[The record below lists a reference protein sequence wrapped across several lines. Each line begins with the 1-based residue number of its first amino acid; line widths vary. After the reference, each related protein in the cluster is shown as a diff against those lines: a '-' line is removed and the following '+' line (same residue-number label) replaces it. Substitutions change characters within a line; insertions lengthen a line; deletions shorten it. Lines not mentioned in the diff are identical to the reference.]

1 MEHKNIV
8 ATIYLKNGQAV
19 KGMDNFEPMGWD
31 VISLARLYNDSGI
44 DKIIIFDLSED
55 DEEHEKNIQT
65 IKNINRNVEIK
76 VCAGGNIS
84 RFEDVKKFIYAGCLQ
99 VIVNGAKSNS
109 MDIAREASDTAS
121 EGTGQINQL
130 QAEFTDA
137 SKTMYDGTEVSGS
150 EVLNVIRKF
159 SDETMGILVQTNKN
173 KTYYNYNF
181 DVDKGELGKALDN
194 SYKNAQDVASDKYI
208 NPTALVQGSIVKDVN
223 GTIIGIVF
231 AQV

>member
-1 MEHKNIV
+1 MENS
-8 ATIYLKNGQAV
+8 LKGLMLAA
-19 KGMDNFEPMGWD
+19 GIIITCII
-31 VISLARLYNDSGI
+31 ISLGFY
-44 DKIIIFDLSED
+44 
-55 DEEHEKNIQT
+55 
-65 IKNINRNVEIK
+65 
-76 VCAGGNIS
+76 
-84 RFEDVKKFIYAGCLQ
+84 
-99 VIVNGAKSNS
+99 
-109 MDIAREASDTAS
+109 IAREARDTAS

-159 SDETMGILVQTNKN
+159 SDETMGILV
-173 KTYYNYNF
+173 TYYNYNF

-208 NPTALVQGSIVKDVN
+208 NPTARFQGSIVKDVN

>member
-1 MEHKNIV
+1 MENS
-8 ATIYLKNGQAV
+8 LKGLMLAA
-19 KGMDNFEPMGWD
+19 GIIITCII
-31 VISLARLYNDSGI
+31 ISLGFY
-44 DKIIIFDLSED
+44 
-55 DEEHEKNIQT
+55 
-65 IKNINRNVEIK
+65 
-76 VCAGGNIS
+76 
-84 RFEDVKKFIYAGCLQ
+84 
-99 VIVNGAKSNS
+99 
-109 MDIAREASDTAS
+109 IAREARDTAS

-181 DVDKGELGKALDN
+181 DI
-194 SYKNAQDVASDKYI
+194 DKYI
-208 NPTALVQGSIVKDVN
+208 NPTARFQGSIVKDVN

>member
-1 MEHKNIV
+1 MENS
-8 ATIYLKNGQAV
+8 LKGLMLAA
-19 KGMDNFEPMGWD
+19 GIIITCII
-31 VISLARLYNDSGI
+31 ISLGFY
-44 DKIIIFDLSED
+44 
-55 DEEHEKNIQT
+55 
-65 IKNINRNVEIK
+65 
-76 VCAGGNIS
+76 
-84 RFEDVKKFIYAGCLQ
+84 
-99 VIVNGAKSNS
+99 
-109 MDIAREASDTAS
+109 IAREARDTAS

-181 DVDKGELGKALDN
+181 DAEKGDLGKELDN
-194 SYKNAQDVASDKYI
+194 SYKNAQDVANDKYI
-208 NPTALVQGSIVKDVN
+208 NPTARFQGSIVKDVN

-231 AQV
+231 VQV

>member
-1 MEHKNIV
+1 MENS
-8 ATIYLKNGQAV
+8 LKGLMLAA
-19 KGMDNFEPMGWD
+19 GIIITCII
-31 VISLARLYNDSGI
+31 ISLGFY
-44 DKIIIFDLSED
+44 
-55 DEEHEKNIQT
+55 
-65 IKNINRNVEIK
+65 
-76 VCAGGNIS
+76 
-84 RFEDVKKFIYAGCLQ
+84 
-99 VIVNGAKSNS
+99 
-109 MDIAREASDTAS
+109 IAREARDTAS

-137 SKTMYDGTEVSGS
+137 SKTMSGS

-208 NPTALVQGSIVKDVN
+208 NPTARFQGSIVKDVN